1 MAFLSPKTSLSGKI
15 DHRYR
20 MPKEGSSE
28 ADFESHFDYRIDYM
42 DPLRNERI
50 REYQVARAMVL
61 SHQWL
66 DADISVRDA
75 NRTVRF
81 TDPDPKSR
89 IPKPV
94 NNEIYPIVDNE
105 SAKLYRRKST
115 AYVRPVAIQEG
126 TAGAGGASAA
136 NDIMDWHLETIRWP
150 RKRRIAIYR
159 DVLYGT
165 TFFWSYLDQSYMDTV
180 KIGITDARRCV
191 NENCDFMLAGDYKI
205 PYDDMMESPFKSQA
219 LNSDRVQRET
229 KFDTETG
236 DTSVM
241 FEATKC
247 LQCGAPLKTGY
258 SPTDESEIDGE
269 DPFGHSFSKEVPI
282 NQPDIEIVSPYDVW
296 PMNGGIGYD
305 DPGDIREWYRATPRS
320 IDHWIADHY
329 PDAVE
334 RVRPDKIDEI
344 TNYHPLA
351 TGYAF
356 REVEFSR
363 TNAWHN
369 TALVK
374 TAVIDR
380 CKAYPLGRYVEM
392 AGGTLLRDTPL
403 YRKSERQPGVIVPLV
418 KVTCARFIIKDGEI
432 WGQGIVKP
440 LVSLQNR
447 INMTLSQIVDTRQR
461 NGVSGILG
469 TVGMRFTSGW
479 LDGYA
484 GRFVRWEPDP
494 QHPDLK
500 PEFIDTKTMDQ
511 GVYQELD
518 RTVDRMQQISGTQD
532 VDIGKAPKN
541 VSAATAIQV
550 LQESAAGRR
559 EGREQELIDAFK
571 ECYSHQLLL
580 LAEYAIEPR
589 TYRLKARNGKWE
601 YRQFRGSDLAGHTDV
616 MVEEQAGY
624 DQRAFLREA
633 LVQAINLQIVTIS
646 SPFQRREACK
656 VLGLTP
662 SLSDEENLQ
671 ISDCEARWYAFRD
684 FEEIPIVD
692 ESLDDHWLFY
702 QGYGLFLKTSE
713 GREMA
718 EKYLWAEQNA
728 LLSGWED
735 KLVQATQVEAQV
747 KALSGAA
754 QSGDLQAGMALQGIV
769 AGLAQQGETVDS
781 IKLPAAAPL
790 KILYV
795 WQRMGLDVT
804 NPFVAFRASFEAHKL
819 LAQAKKGLA
828 SLGPQMAAP
837 GGGQTIAGTEPIQG
851 APSLPGPG
859 EEASGVPAG
868 GASPAPVQA

>member
-1 MAFLSPKTSLSGKI
+1 MAYTSPKTALSGKV

-20 MPKEGSSE
+20 MPKTGSAE
-28 ADFESHFDYRIDYM
+28 ELFESHFDYRIDYN
-42 DPLRNERI
+42 DPLRNERV

-66 DADISVRDA
+66 ETDISSKDA
-75 NRTVRF
+75 YRTVRF

-89 IPKPV
+89 IPRPV

-105 SAKLYRRKST
+105 SSKLYRRKST
-115 AYVRPVAIQEG
+115 AYVRPVAVQDG

-136 NDIMDWHLETIRWP
+136 NDIMEWHLETIRWP
-150 RKRRIAIYR
+150 RKRRNAIYR

-165 TFFWSYLDQSYMDTV
+165 TFFWSYLDQSYAETV

-191 NENCDFMLAGDYKI
+191 NDQCDFMLAGDYKI
-205 PYDDMMESPFKSQA
+205 PYDDMMESPFKDQA
-219 LNSDRVQRET
+219 VNAARVQRHT
-229 KFDTETG
+229 SFDADSG

-258 SPTDESEIDGE
+258 SPTDEEEVEGE
-269 DPFGHSFSKEVPI
+269 DPFGHSFSKPVPM

-296 PMNGGIGYD
+296 PQNGGIGFD
-305 DPGDIREWYRATPRS
+305 DPGDVREWYRCTPRS

-329 PDAVE
+329 PDMVD
-334 RVRPDKIDEI
+334 RVRPDKVDDI
-344 TNYHPLA
+344 TNAHPLA
-351 TGYAF
+351 TGYSF
-356 REVEFSR
+356 KEVEFSR

-369 TALVK
+369 MALVK

-392 AGGTLLRDTPL
+392 AGGVLLRDTPL
-403 YRKSERQPGVIVPLV
+403 YRKSDRQPGVIVPLV

-461 NGVSGILG
+461 NGVSGIMG
-469 TVGMRFTSGW
+469 TTGMRFTSGW
-479 LDGYA
+479 LDGFA
-484 GRFVRWEPDP
+484 GRYVRWEPDP
-494 QHPDLK
+494 QHPEMT
-500 PEFIDTKTMDQ
+500 PQFIDTKMIDSA
-511 GVYQELD
+511 VYQELD
-518 RTVDRMQQISGTQD
+518 RTVERMQQISGTQD

-541 VSAATAIQV
+541 VSAATAIQI

-571 ECYSHQLLL
+571 EIYSHQLLL

-589 TYRLKARNGKWE
+589 SYRLKSRNGKWE

-624 DQRAFLREA
+624 DQRAFVREA
-633 LVQAINLQIVTIS
+633 MVQAINLQIVTIS

-671 ISDCEARWYAFRD
+671 ISDCEARYYAFRD
-684 FEEIPIVD
+684 FQEIPIVD

-718 EKYLWAEQNA
+718 VQFGWPATNNMI
-728 LLSGWED
+728 SGWED
-735 KLVQATQVEAQV
+735 KLTQATQLEAQV
-747 KALSGAA
+747 KQLTAGAR
-754 QSGDLQAGMALQGIV
+754 SGDMTAAMAMQQITLQLALE
-769 AGLAQQGETVDS
+769 GETPES
-781 IKLPAAAPL
+781 IILPTSMPE

-795 WQRMGLDVT
+795 WQRMGVDVA
-804 NPFVAFRASFEAHKL
+804 NPFNAFRASFEAHKL
-819 LAQAKKGLA
+819 LAQAKKGIA
-828 SLGPQMAAP
+828 GLGPQVAAP

-851 APSLPGPG
+851 APALPGPG
-859 EEASGVPAG
+859 EEAQGVPAG
-868 GASPAPVQA
+868 GASANPVQA